1 MNIIPVEYK
10 PCGKNFFYLLLLYIL
25 LLGRWREIEMTLED
39 YKKIDADAWVMAQ
52 NGIVIPRL
60 RDFGLMVDKK
70 IVTEEE
76 INEEKKCAEYYAVE
90 SLCFAVP
97 FWTLSNT
104 FCYCEKSTKRLS
116 KYLIKDESDNCIGIN
131 YDNMTRKMRKI
142 LKMDIRRRHE
152 AIDRTY
158 NTFNKYV
165 GRDDVLYIYARIGGN
180 NWEYYDGYRFVNRP
194 WFLEKVDWAFDR
206 TYCDIY
212 AKVDYDREMYKKI
225 KAENEA
231 RKLAEAEEE

>member
-1 MNIIPVEYK
+1 
-10 PCGKNFFYLLLLYIL
+10 
-25 LLGRWREIEMTLED
+25 MTLED

-104 FCYCEKSTKRLS
+104 FCYYEKSTKRLS
-116 KYLIKDESDNCIGIN
+116 KYLIKDEYKNTEERIVKFNNPLSHKEFELITDALSD
-131 YDNMTRKMRKI
+131 
-142 LKMDIRRRHE
+142 
-152 AIDRTY
+152 
-158 NTFNKYV
+158 
-165 GRDDVLYIYARIGGN
+165 
-180 NWEYYDGYRFVNRP
+180 
-194 WFLEKVDWAFDR
+194 
-206 TYCDIY
+206 
-212 AKVDYDREMYKKI
+212 
-225 KAENEA
+225 A
-231 RKLAEAEEE
+231 RKAMVFLDKKQISGDKLEYVMDLC